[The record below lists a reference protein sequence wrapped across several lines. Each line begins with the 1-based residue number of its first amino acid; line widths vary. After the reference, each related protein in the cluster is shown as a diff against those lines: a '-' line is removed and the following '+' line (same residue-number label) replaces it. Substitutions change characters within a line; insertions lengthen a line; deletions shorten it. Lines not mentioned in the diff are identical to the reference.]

1 MCAVSDFGCWGLE
14 LCLGLGFRMQTFRA
28 IVGFRVQHLGL
39 RVLGLGV
46 LGEGGEGEASCG
58 AGGRWRV

>member
-1 MCAVSDFGCWGLE
+1 
-14 LCLGLGFRMQTFRA
+14 MQTLRA